1 MMKSQ
6 TTSYYSSTQIR
17 KIRDIGIANTNNI
30 FVQNASWNGYVAIPL
45 HSLSFAQVSKQNTFE
60 FKKE

>member
-17 KIRDIGIANTNNI
+17 KIRDIGIAKTNI